1 MGITAGGKWWRVGLG
16 TWEGAA
22 GWRQAMR
29 RATDGGV
36 KEERRIANIVIFI
49 TITICSWYFAKYNL
63 K

>member
-1 MGITAGGKWWRVGLG
+1 
-16 TWEGAA
+16 
-22 GWRQAMR
+22 MR